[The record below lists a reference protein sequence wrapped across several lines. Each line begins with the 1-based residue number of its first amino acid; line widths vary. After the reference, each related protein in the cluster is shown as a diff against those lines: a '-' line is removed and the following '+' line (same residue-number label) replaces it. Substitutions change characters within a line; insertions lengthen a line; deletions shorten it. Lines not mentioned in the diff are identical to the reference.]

1 MTPERYARIDRL
13 LDELGDLPPGERTAR
28 LASACADDPSI
39 AAEVERLAALAARDD
54 DFLTGTAL
62 DTAARDLA
70 SSVDP
75 LVGHH
80 LGTYQVRA
88 RLGGGMSDVYLAHD
102 SKLRR
107 DVVLKLLP
115 AALDTADQRA
125 RLDRE
130 ARTLS
135 ALNHPHI
142 VAIHDVSEAEGRVFL
157 VTAHVTGQTLRSIL
171 ARGALPAAD
180 AIRIA
185 RQIALALDASHR
197 AGVLHR
203 DVKPE
208 NVMVGPDGLVTV
220 IDFGIA
226 KAVRT
231 DASPARD
238 TLDTVAGITLG
249 TPGYMS
255 PEQIRGAAVDQ
266 RSDVFALGVVLHEM
280 LTGERPF
287 TGATPADG
295 LAATLVQDPPPL
307 DTADPALP
315 EALQQIARRALAKR
329 PDERFPNAREMVA
342 ALDAVD
348 LSPVAPPV
356 ARPVARAATSR
367 RSRRLIAALALG
379 LGAAI
384 AIGLVLTVGRP
395 RPPALTERDTLLL
408 GPFVNSTGED
418 IFDASLRRALGA
430 QLEQS
435 PFLALAGD
443 DRVGTV
449 LRLMKQPAEEPL
461 TSARAR
467 EVCLRS
473 GLKAF
478 VTGAIDATGRGYLVT
493 LEAVAAESGA
503 VIAASQA
510 EAASR
515 DAVLNA
521 LRAAAADLRARL
533 GETLASVRQ
542 FDAPVDEVTTTSL
555 EALRSYA
562 LGREAM
568 LRGRASDAVALL
580 VRAVEIDPDFAV
592 AWAQLSAAYANAG
605 NDPRAADTAT
615 RAYARRDG
623 VSERERLYITQHYH
637 RFGDGDLDRS
647 IASLELSRQLYPRDP
662 ATRVNL
668 ASHFLL
674 IGRPGDA
681 LVEAQAAIALNPD
694 NVSAY
699 TNVATALVNLG
710 RPTEARASIDAAAQ
724 RGLVAPGPSLIR
736 NALAFID
743 GDAQPTFA
751 LPTALAG
758 TPREAEAQNA
768 AAAAA
773 AVLGQWPRASLATRH
788 AVDRA
793 ARLDATF
800 AARFAFEGSM
810 RAAAFERCDEA
821 RGLAAE
827 TTRQTT
833 QAWFMSGAAM
843 ALALCGEAEAAER
856 LTARILTLRPKDTLV
871 VLVGAPTVRALN
883 ALTRRDP
890 DAAIA
895 ALQHL
900 APYEAGLY
908 AGFWP
913 VYVRGRALL
922 AAGRAGE
929 AVAELAALTSHRGQ
943 LLMGTFTPPLPL
955 VELELAR
962 AQAAA
967 GDTSAARATYARVL
981 ATWTTAAADLP
992 QLARAR
998 AAHQRLR

>member
-28 LASACADDPSI
+28 LAAACADDPSL
-39 AAEVERLAALAARDD
+39 AAEVERLAALATRDD

-70 SSVDP
+70 SRMDP

-102 SKLRR
+102 TKLRR

-142 VAIHDVSEAEGRVFL
+142 VAIHDVSEADGRVFL

-171 ARGALPAAD
+171 ARGPLPAAD

-231 DASPARD
+231 DVSPARD

-266 RSDVFALGVVLHEM
+266 RSDVFALGVVLFEM

-287 TGATPADG
+287 TGDTPADG

-315 EALQQIARRALAKR
+315 EALQQVARRALAKR

-348 LSPVAPPV
+348 LSPVA
-356 ARPVARAATSR
+356 RPVARAATSR

-379 LGAAI
+379 LGVAI
-384 AIGLVLTVGRP
+384 AIALMLTVGRP

-449 LRLMKQPAEEPL
+449 LRLMKQPAEAPL

-478 VTGAIDATGRGYLVT
+478 VTGAIDATGRGYLVS

-521 LRAAAADLRARL
+521 LREAAADLRARL

-568 LRGRASDAVALL
+568 LRGRATDAVALL
-580 VRAVEIDPDFAV
+580 ARAVEIDPDFAV

-694 NVSAY
+694 NLSGY
-699 TNVATALVNLG
+699 TNAATALVNLG
-710 RPTEARASIDAAAQ
+710 RPSEARASIDAAAR

-743 GDAQPTFA
+743 GDAEPTLA

-768 AAAAA
+768 AAARRRGAGP
-773 AVLGQWPRASLATRH
+773 V
-788 AVDRA
+788 A
-793 ARLDATF
+793 ARLAGDAPCGGPCRPPRRHLRGPLRLRGQHARRRLRAVRRGPRTSRGDHPPDDPGLVPERRRHGAGALWRGGGRRTPDGPHPH
-800 AARFAFEGSM
+800 AAPERHPRGARRRADRARAQCVDTSRPRRRDR
-810 RAAAFERCDEA
+810 RAAAP
-821 RGLAAE
+821 
-827 TTRQTT
+827 
-833 QAWFMSGAAM
+833 GA
-843 ALALCGEAEAAER
+843 L
-856 LTARILTLRPKDTLV
+856 
-871 VLVGAPTVRALN
+871 
-883 ALTRRDP
+883 
-890 DAAIA
+890 
-895 ALQHL
+895 
-900 APYEAGLY
+900 
-908 AGFWP
+908 
-913 VYVRGRALL
+913 
-922 AAGRAGE
+922 
-929 AVAELAALTSHRGQ
+929 
-943 LLMGTFTPPLPL
+943 
-955 VELELAR
+955 
-962 AQAAA
+962 
-967 GDTSAARATYARVL
+967 
-981 ATWTTAAADLP
+981 
-992 QLARAR
+992 
-998 AAHQRLR
+998 